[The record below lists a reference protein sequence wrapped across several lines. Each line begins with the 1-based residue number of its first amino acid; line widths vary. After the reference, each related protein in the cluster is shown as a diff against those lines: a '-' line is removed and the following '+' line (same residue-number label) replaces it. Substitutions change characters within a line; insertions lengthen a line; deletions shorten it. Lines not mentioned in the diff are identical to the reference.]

1 MKRNWLRHPASA
13 GKAGMNFSPFD
24 LLQPRFT

>member
-1 MKRNWLRHPASA
+1 MKRNRLRHPASA

-24 LLQPRFT
+24 LLPQRFT